1 MPARWTDTPFTVEL
15 PRLLHERGLSLRALA
30 RAIGINDSHLS
41 RVVRRAD
48 YKAASAE
55 LTRRIA
61 VELGLPPDYFP
72 DVREAAVI
80 SVIKTDPDLRDRLYD
95 RINKQGLPT

>member
-1 MPARWTDTPFTVEL
+1 MFRET
-15 PRLLHERGLSLRALA
+15 
-30 RAIGINDSHLS
+30 HLS
-41 RVVRRAD
+41 RVLRVH
-48 YKAASAE
+48 YKTPSLSLVTKASE
-55 LTRRIA
+55 
-61 VELGLPPDYFP
+61 VLGLPPDYFP

>member
-1 MPARWTDTPFTVEL
+1 MGV
-15 PRLLHERGLSLRALA
+15 SQ
-30 RAIGINDSHLS
+30 SHLS
-41 RVVRRAD
+41 RVLRRVD
-48 YKAASAE
+48 YKTPSLSLVTKASE
-55 LTRRIA
+55 
-61 VELGLPPDYFP
+61 VLGLTPGYFP